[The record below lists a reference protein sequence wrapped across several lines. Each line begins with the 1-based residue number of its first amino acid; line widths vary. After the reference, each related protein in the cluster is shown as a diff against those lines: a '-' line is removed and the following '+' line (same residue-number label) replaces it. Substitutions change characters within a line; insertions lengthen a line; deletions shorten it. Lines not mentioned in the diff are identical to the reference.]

1 MLPRLQRY
9 LQLEGRGGG
18 GGQLTAGYTQHY
30 FTHTVHKASLRYVT
44 RTVCIHTMHSPR
56 ATTEGVVGEEGG
68 GEESIAGG
76 WESCKRLFEHV
87 PRLETT
93 WEKAT
98 EVLIDIL
105 LEVSQGDA
113 SMICQQVSSHLLCFC
128 RFTSLIASYI
138 QIQTI
143 HNVIQHACPNQVCI
157 CLTEISWMWDN
168 YSNSLTYQTDIA
180 CSASLKAELLSQP
193 NIYKLMLL
201 V

>member
-93 WEKAT
+93 
-98 EVLIDIL
+98 
-105 LEVSQGDA
+105 
-113 SMICQQVSSHLLCFC
+113 
-128 RFTSLIASYI
+128 
-138 QIQTI
+138 
-143 HNVIQHACPNQVCI
+143 
-157 CLTEISWMWDN
+157 
-168 YSNSLTYQTDIA
+168 
-180 CSASLKAELLSQP
+180 
-193 NIYKLMLL
+193 
-201 V
+201 